1 MQMRIF
7 AIPMEGDD
15 EAVEDCNHF
24 LRAHKVLL
32 VEAVAVMSAN
42 HQH

>member
-7 AIPMEGDD
+7 AIPMDGDD
-15 EAVEDCNHF
+15 EAVEEGNHF
-24 LRAHKVLL
+24 LRAHKVQP
-32 VEAVAVMSAN
+32 VEKVAVMSAN